1 MSIEIS
7 TEKMSLY
14 KERRKDERRKIF
26 RRSEDRAR
34 EQAHHA
40 HARKLHSLL
49 ELGQLIGLDLQL
61 NDMLLQISQKAC
73 EVMEADR
80 CSIFLHDP
88 HTGELWSTV
97 ALGMAGEVIRIPSGI
112 GLAGHCFQT
121 GEAINLEDAYN
132 DKRFN
137 KEVDSH
143 TGYRT
148 RSVLCMPIY
157 NRAGSRLG
165 VIQLLNK
172 KDGVFTNEDETFLQT
187 FGNNASVFIEMAQLQ
202 KARIEALEQSR
213 KELEQLNRV
222 KSKALDHLSH
232 ELRTPLSVIQ
242 GNLRLL
248 KRKFHVETPPAEGE
262 KFFEILEK
270 HLNRLFEIQKD
281 TDKIIQSNQE
291 LEGSF
296 LSHEL
301 DRIWGALENISEV
314 PPDIRIYWEAI
325 KNWMTKDLPEKSSS
339 IELIPL
345 FSFSEKILE
354 KVTQHTSHRNL
365 HFHLEGMKDLYV
377 AMEPKTLE
385 DILEGLMKNA
395 VENTP
400 DEGVIRILLEKKD
413 QRPLL
418 KVQDFGIGITDENQ
432 RYVFDGLFHTQDT
445 DLYTSKKPYDF
456 GAGGKGL
463 DLLRMKVY
471 GHRFGFD
478 LTMETKRC
486 IYIPTDR
493 ELCSGRISVCPHCK
507 KPEDCLAS
515 GGSTFSISFSTEW
528 SKFSERGSY

>member
-1 MSIEIS
+1 MTSEAPIKE
-7 TEKMSLY
+7 SLLFA
-14 KERRKDERRKIF
+14 ERRKGDRRKTL

-34 EQAHHA
+34 EQAQYQHI
-40 HARKLHSLL
+40 RKLHSLL

-88 HTGELWSTV
+88 DTDELWSTV

-137 KEVDSH
+137 REVDSH

-148 RSVLCMPIY
+148 RSVLCIPIY

-165 VIQLLNK
+165 VLQLLNK
-172 KDGVFTNEDETFLQT
+172 REGVFTKEDETFLQT

-202 KARIEALEQSR
+202 KARIDALEQSR

-222 KSKALDHLSH
+222 KSKALHHLSH

-248 KRKFHVETPPAEGE
+248 KRKFQVQASPTGKE
-262 KFFEILEK
+262 KFFEILERN
-270 HLNRLFEIQKD
+270 LSRLFEIEKEI
-281 TDKIIQSNQE
+281 DKIIQSDQE

-301 DRIWGALENISEV
+301 DRIWGTLENISEV
-314 PPDIRIYWEAI
+314 PPDIRAHWEAI
-325 KNWMTKDLPEKSSS
+325 KNWMMKDLPEKSVSP
-339 IELIPL
+339 EPFFL
-345 FSFSEKILE
+345 FPFSEKILE
-354 KVTQHTSHRNL
+354 RVKQNAIHRKL
-365 HFHLEGMKDLYV
+365 QFYIEGTKDLYV
-377 AMEPKTLE
+377 AIDPKVLE
-385 DILEGLMKNA
+385 DILEGLLKNA

-400 DEGVIRILLEKKD
+400 DEGVIRILLEKKN
-413 QRPLL
+413 QQPLL
-418 KVQDFGIGITDENQ
+418 KVQDFGIGITGENQ
-432 RYVFDGLFHTQDT
+432 RYIFDGLFHTQDT
-445 DLYTSKKPYDF
+445 ELYTSKRPYDF

-478 LTMETKRC
+478 LTMESKRC

-493 ELCSGRISVCPHCK
+493 DLCPGKISVCPQCK
-507 KPEDCLAS
+507 NPEDCLAS
-515 GGSTFSISFSTEW
+515 GGSTFSITFPIEQK
-528 SKFSERGSY
+528 KFSERGSY